1 MKIYTEQDIK
11 NFERD
16 EYERLI
22 CPSGDYTGISS
33 FGEYCSFSDHCIFD
47 EYCSFGK
54 TSSFGENCIFGK
66 HCSFG
71 ECCSFGESCSFGT
84 VCSFGEYCYFSKWC
98 LFEEKCSFGQNCT
111 FDKHCNFDK
120 HCSFGANCLFN
131 KGCSFDKDCTF
142 GDYCNLENNLYFED
156 IPEQIDRVIK
166 IDRIGSRKGCTY
178 FFKTLSQI
186 YVRCGCFFGTIEKF
200 EAEVNETHKNHDK
213 YRKEYLEAIKY
224 IKAVI

>member
-1 MKIYTEQDIK
+1 MKIYNEEDIK

-16 EYERLI
+16 EYGRLI
-22 CPSGDYTGISS
+22 CPSGDYTQIKS
-33 FGEYCSFSDHCIFD
+33 FGEYCSFGKCCSFGEECSFG

-54 TSSFGENCIFGK
+54 S
-66 HCSFG
+66 CSFG
-71 ECCSFGESCSFGT
+71 KECCFGESCSFGE
-84 VCSFGEYCYFSKWC
+84 C
-98 LFEEKCSFGQNCT
+98 
-111 FDKHCNFDK
+111 
-120 HCSFGANCLFN
+120 
-131 KGCSFDKDCTF
+131 
-142 GDYCNLENNLYFED
+142 CNLENNLRFEN
-156 IPEQIDRVIK
+156 IPEQIIRIIK
-166 IDRIGSRKGCTY
+166 IDRIGSRQGCTY